1 MLTGAHRTGKTT
13 LAKAFS
19 ERSGIPFV
27 QTGASQVFAEMGLD
41 PKVDYPMEIRL
52 GIQRK
57 ILESFEKQCKS
68 VNGMFITDRT
78 PIDFMAYTLA
88 DCQRGNVPVHLHE
101 EIEKYMNDCI
111 NLTNW
116 LFPALLVVQPGIKLV
131 EEPGKGPAHTVYV
144 EHINH
149 LIMGIIVSD
158 RIQSEHFYIPRYMT
172 DLEDRINCLSYA
184 LKKTGEKYQDYRDKR
199 AKEGNPINFH

>member
-27 QTGASQVFAEMGLD
+27 KTGASQVFADMALD
-41 PKVDYPMEIRL
+41 PKIDYPMKIRL

-88 DCQRGNVPVHLHE
+88 DCQRENVPVHLHE

-111 NLTNW
+111 SLTNW
-116 LFPALLVVQPGIKLV
+116 LFPILMVVQPGIKVV
-131 EEPGKGPAHTVYV
+131 EEPGKAPAHTAYV

-149 LIMGIIVSD
+149 LIMGIVVSE
-158 RIQSEHFYIPRYMT
+158 RIESENFYIPRYMT
-172 DLEDRINCLSYA
+172 DLEERVNCLNFA
-184 LKKTGEKYQDYRDKR
+184 LKKTSQRYQEYREKR
-199 AKEGNPINFH
+199 AKEGDPINFH

>member
-19 ERSGIPFV
+19 ERSGIPFIK
-27 QTGASQVFAEMGLD
+27 TGASQVFIDMGLD
-41 PKVDYPMEIRL
+41 PKIDYPMEIRL
-52 GIQRK
+52 DIQKK
-57 ILESFEKQCKS
+57 ILNSFELQCKS
-68 VNGMFITDRT
+68 VAGLFITDRT

-88 DCQRGNVPVHLHE
+88 DCQRGNIPVHLHE
-101 EIEKYMNDCI
+101 PLEKYMTDCI

-116 LFPALLVVQPGIKLV
+116 LFPVLIVVQPGIKLV
-131 EEPGKGPAHTVYV
+131 EAPGKAPAHTAYV

-149 LIMGIIVSD
+149 LIMGIMVSE

-172 DLEDRINCLSYA
+172 DLEDRINCIDFA
-184 LKKTGEKYQDYRDKR
+184 LKKSSEKFQSFREKR
-199 AKEGNPINFH
+199 EQEGDPINFH